1 MTIVRVEGT
10 RGGDG
15 EVGLCI
21 LNRFTEPVVYKTW
34 TQEQ

>member
-15 EVGLCI
+15 EVELCI
-21 LNRFTEPVVYKTW
+21 LNRFTESVVCKTW
-34 TQEQ
+34 PQEQ